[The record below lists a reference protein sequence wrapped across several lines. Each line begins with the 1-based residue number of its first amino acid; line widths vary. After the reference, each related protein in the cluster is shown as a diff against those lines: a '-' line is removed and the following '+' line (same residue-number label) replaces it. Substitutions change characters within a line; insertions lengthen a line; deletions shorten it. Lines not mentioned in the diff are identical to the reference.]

1 MKLNVMNQTQRAT
14 RWSAFTLV
22 EVLVAMALVGITFV
36 SLYTAISS
44 GFAVI
49 NVARENLRATQ
60 ILLEK
65 METLRLYNWNQ
76 INSNG
81 FIPPTFTAPDS
92 PLGNTNSG
100 LMYQGTM
107 TITNAPASET
117 YSNDLRVV
125 ILQVSWTSGR
135 VLRQR
140 EMQTLVSR
148 YGLQN
153 YIY

>member
-1 MKLNVMNQTQRAT
+1 MRLKPQSTIRRTAAA
-14 RWSAFTLV
+14 AFSLV
-22 EVLVAMALVGITFV
+22 EVLVAMGIVGITFV

-44 GFAVI
+44 GFGII

-60 ILLEK
+60 VLLEK
-65 METLRLYNWNQ
+65 METLRLYNWTQ

-81 FIPPTFTAPDS
+81 FIPPTFTAPYY
-92 PLGNTNSG
+92 PKGNTNSG
-100 LMYQGTM
+100 LIYQGTM
-107 TITNAPASET
+107 TITNAPATEA

-125 ILQVSWTSGR
+125 ILRVTWTSGSVSR
-135 VLRQR
+135 AR

-148 YGLQN
+148 HGLQN